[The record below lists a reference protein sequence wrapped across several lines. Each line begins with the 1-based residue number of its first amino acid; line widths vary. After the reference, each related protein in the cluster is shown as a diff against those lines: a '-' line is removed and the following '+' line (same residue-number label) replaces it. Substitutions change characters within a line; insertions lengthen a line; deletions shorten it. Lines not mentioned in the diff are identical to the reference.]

1 MSKDNKLLDSQ
12 LFVIVFCCCC
22 CKKWCPY
29 CLEVKYVICLFCCPC
44 KPAQRSVA
52 SVQWIGIHK
61 KNQYR
66 VGHRGKVRMLVSIHY
81 QSLILFCFH
90 VSLLLV
96 CVATCS
102 VGATWQLVSSK
113 VQYDCVLAPIL
124 ITFWLSLGWS
134 EVYQT
139 RKWWLLLPRA
149 PSYPWW
155 ELAPSLT

>member
-1 MSKDNKLLDSQ
+1 MSSAC
-12 LFVIVFCCCC
+12 FVVHAN
-22 CKKWCPY
+22 
-29 CLEVKYVICLFCCPC
+29 L
-44 KPAQRSVA
+44 QRSVA

-102 VGATWQLVSSK
+102 VGATWQLVTSK
-113 VQYDCVLAPIL
+113 VQFDCVLAPIL
-124 ITFWLSLGWS
+124 ITF
-134 EVYQT
+134 
-139 RKWWLLLPRA
+139 
-149 PSYPWW
+149 
-155 ELAPSLT
+155 